1 MAPAAGIIA
10 LQPETVLAFDVY
22 VRAAEKE
29 IKTALGCATPS
40 LWPEDA
46 TDKLERLY
54 AGEIVA
60 RLWAGDAPVAVP
72 HGLIHDWIGA
82 AFVPAAT
89 ALDVLSVVQAYDEH
103 KNIYAP
109 DVLDSRLISR
119 RGDDFEVFLRLLKKK
134 VITVVLDTVHEVHY
148 EYDRSSC
155 FCSSRTTRISE
166 VQDAGKANETSL
178 DPDTGHGFLWRLCSF
193 WNFQE
198 TNKGTL
204 IECRAIS
211 LTRDIP
217 LALKWMIQPIVRSL
231 PKDSLIATLSATR
244 RRVLQQFITTTG
256 LADTET

>member
-22 VRAAEKE
+22 VRTAEKE
-29 IKTALGCATPS
+29 IKTALGCAPS
-40 LWPEDA
+40 LWSEGA
-46 TDKLERLY
+46 TAKLERVY

-60 RLWAGDAPVAVP
+60 RLWAGDHPVAVP

-82 AFVPAAT
+82 AFVSGVTTPQ
-89 ALDVLSVVQAYDEH
+89 VLSIVQAYNDH
-103 KNIYAP
+103 KNIYQP
-109 DVLDSRLISR
+109 DVLDSRLMSR
-119 RGDDFEVFLRLLKKK
+119 RGDDFEVFLRLLKKI
-134 VITVVLDTVHEVHY
+134 VITIVLDTVHEVHY
-148 EYDRSSC
+148 DRAGSGC
-155 FCSSRTTRISE
+155 FCRSRTTRISE

-178 DPDTGHGFLWRLCSF
+178 APDIGHGFLWRLCSF

-198 TNKGTL
+198 TNNGTL

-231 PKDSLIATLSATR
+231 PKESLIATLSATR
-244 RRVLQQFITTTG
+244 RRVLQQFSTTPG
-256 LADTET
+256 LADTQT